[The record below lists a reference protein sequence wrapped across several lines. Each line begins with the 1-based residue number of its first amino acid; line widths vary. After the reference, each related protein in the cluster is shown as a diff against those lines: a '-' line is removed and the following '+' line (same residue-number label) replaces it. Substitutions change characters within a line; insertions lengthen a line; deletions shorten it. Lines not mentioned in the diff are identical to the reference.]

1 MRTIRRQLLVGL
13 LGGALFCTLV
23 AGVGTYFKVLEE
35 ASRLFDEQLRQLAAT
50 VPTHGAPSRA
60 QGVETDVVVQVWN
73 RQGKLSY
80 ASAPSQHL
88 PAAPELGYGFVDAD
102 DGRWRVFVAMRE
114 GERVQ
119 VAQAIL
125 AREEVAAGLALRSL
139 LPFVLVTPV
148 LGLLIW
154 FVVGNSLRPLRNL
167 AEAVGARSPVALQPL
182 TPDGQPPELLPV
194 VSALNELLRKLDQAL
209 SSQRA
214 FVADAAHELRS
225 PLTALKLQ
233 LALAE
238 RAAGDEQRAL
248 SFAKL
253 HERLDRA
260 THVVQ
265 QLLTSAR
272 QESAAAGRPVARV
285 GLLDLAQQCVADRFV
300 HAEGRGIDLGVAPG
314 GGEAV
319 ADGYPDDLRI
329 LLGNLIENALRYTPP
344 GGRVDVAVG
353 VGEAD
358 GRPFLQVSD
367 TGPGIPPQER
377 ERVFDRFYRGEGND
391 SWGSGLGLSIVRSIA
406 DAHGASVTLG
416 GREQGSGLVATVRFP
431 PASTDAAV

>member
-13 LGGALFCTLV
+13 LGGALFCALV
-23 AGVGTYFKVLEE
+23 GGVGTYFKMLDE

-50 VPTHGAPSRA
+50 VPTRGAPSRA
-60 QGVETDVVVQVWN
+60 HGDDADVVVQVWN
-73 RQGKLSY
+73 RNGKLSY
-80 ASAPSQHL
+80 ASSVQRL

-102 DGRWRVFVAMRE
+102 DGRWRVFVALRD

-125 AREEVAAGLALRSL
+125 GREELAAGLALRSL

-194 VSALNELLRKLDQAL
+194 VTALNELLRKLDQAL

-238 RAAGDEQRAL
+238 RASGDEARAA
-248 SFAKL
+248 SFVKL
-253 HERLDRA
+253 HERLDRT
-260 THVVQ
+260 THLVQ

-272 QESAAAGRPVARV
+272 QESAAADRPRTRV

-314 GGEAV
+314 GAEAV
-319 ADGYPDDLRI
+319 AEGYPDDLRI
-329 LLGNLIENALRYTPP
+329 LLGNLIENALRYTPS
-344 GGRVDVAVG
+344 GGRVDVAVRVDHG
-353 VGEAD
+353 AAV
-358 GRPFLQVSD
+358 LQVSD
-367 TGPGIPPQER
+367 NGPGIAPMDR

-406 DAHGASVTLG
+406 DAHGAVVTLG
-416 GREQGSGLVATVRFP
+416 ARVQGSGLVASVRFP
-431 PASTDAAV
+431 PAGNVVPA